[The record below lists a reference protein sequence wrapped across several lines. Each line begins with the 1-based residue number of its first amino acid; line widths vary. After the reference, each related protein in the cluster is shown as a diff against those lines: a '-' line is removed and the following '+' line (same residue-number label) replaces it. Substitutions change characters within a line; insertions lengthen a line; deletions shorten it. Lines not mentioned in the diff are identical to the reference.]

1 VSLKEWVAKGK
12 REQEATISEEKRHD
26 IKRVKQTEKVE

>member
-1 VSLKEWVAKGK
+1 VGGKRKE